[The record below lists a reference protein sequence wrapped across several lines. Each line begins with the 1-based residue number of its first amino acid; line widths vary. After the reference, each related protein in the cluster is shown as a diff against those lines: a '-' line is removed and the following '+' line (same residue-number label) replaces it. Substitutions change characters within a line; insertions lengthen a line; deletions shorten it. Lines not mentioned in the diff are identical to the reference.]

1 MRKYLGAIIS
11 LSLWLTSTGLMLITL
26 SGDTLDKALYISAI
40 AFIINILAIAA
51 GIGIEEE

>member
-26 SGDTLDKALYISAI
+26 SGDTLSKALYISAF
-40 AFIINILAIAA
+40 AFAINILAIAA
-51 GIGIEEE
+51 GIGIDED

>member
-26 SGDTLDKALYISAI
+26 SGDTLSKALYISAV
-40 AFIINILAIAA
+40 AFAINILAIAA
-51 GIGIEEE
+51 GIGIDKD

>member
-26 SGDTLDKALYISAI
+26 SGDTLSKALYISAV
-40 AFIINILAIAA
+40 AFAIIILAIAA
-51 GIGIEEE
+51 GIGIDEV

>member
-26 SGDTLDKALYISAI
+26 SGETLNKALYISAI
-40 AFIINILAIAA
+40 AFAINIIAIAL
-51 GIGIEEE
+51 GIGVDEE

>member
-26 SGDTLDKALYISAI
+26 SGDTLSKALYISAV
-40 AFIINILAIAA
+40 AFAINIIAIAA
-51 GIGIEEE
+51 GIGIDEE

>member
-26 SGDTLDKALYISAI
+26 SGDTLSKALYISAV
-40 AFIINILAIAA
+40 AFAINIFAIAV
-51 GIGIEEE
+51 GIGIDEE

>member
-26 SGDTLDKALYISAI
+26 SGDTLNKALYISAV
-40 AFIINILAIAA
+40 AFVINIIAISL
-51 GIGIEEE
+51 GVGIEEE

>member
-26 SGDTLDKALYISAI
+26 SGDTLSKALYISAV
-40 AFIINILAIAA
+40 AFAINILAIAA
-51 GIGIEEE
+51 GIGIDEE

>member
-26 SGDTLDKALYISAI
+26 SGDTLSKALYISAV
-40 AFIINILAIAA
+40 AFAINILAIAA
-51 GIGIEEE
+51 GIGIDED

>member
-26 SGDTLDKALYISAI
+26 SGDTLSKALYISAA
-40 AFIINILAIAA
+40 AFVINILAIAF
-51 GIGIEEE
+51 GVGVDEE

>member
-26 SGDTLDKALYISAI
+26 SGETLSKALYISAV
-40 AFIINILAIAA
+40 AFVINIIAIAV
-51 GIGIEEE
+51 GIGIDEE

>member
-26 SGDTLDKALYISAI
+26 SGDTLSKAVYISAV
-40 AFIINILAIAA
+40 AFAINILAIAA
-51 GIGIEEE
+51 GIGIDEE

>member
-26 SGDTLDKALYISAI
+26 SGDTLNKALCISAV
-40 AFIINILAIAA
+40 AFVINILAIAA
-51 GIGIEEE
+51 GIGIDEE

>member
-26 SGDTLDKALYISAI
+26 SGDTLNKALYISAA
-40 AFIINILAIAA
+40 AFVINILAIAL
-51 GIGIEEE
+51 GIGVDEE